1 MNGKV
6 GVKMKLMTRDFL
18 IIIGIM
24 TLVTLGWRFL
34 EVIMDGQIIESKAH
48 TIVAT
53 LLTWS
58 LYKNFEK

>member
-1 MNGKV
+1 
-6 GVKMKLMTRDFL
+6 MKLMTRDFL

-48 TIVAT
+48 NIVAT